1 MSDQPMPSV
10 ESPLPLNTPSET
22 SVSPSNP
29 TPMTMKTSPTPP
41 IEAASSSLS
50 VTRKDSLSPYRTKK
64 ALDKF
69 EESVGGR
76 EAIIDALELATLGK
90 KEEHFLRLL
99 YDNARHNDSLAKIA
113 KDSGLNAIAVL
124 ELFRTAAFAKAH
136 AIVAGQLSDSLPAV
150 VSDIIAKSV
159 DYQVICQSCGGNG
172 TIEMEDEKVRT
183 CLDCNGN
190 GKIFKES
197 DLDRQKIVLET
208 TGVLKKGPGVAV
220 QVNTQVNAGS
230 SSTVFSKFV
239 KATDEIAYD
248 VGAVDA
254 EIVKEAS

>member
-1 MSDQPMPSV
+1 MNDPQMPLP
-10 ESPLPLNTPSET
+10 ESPLLLNTPLET
-22 SVSPSNP
+22 SAPPLNPSPE
-29 TPMTMKTSPTPP
+29 MTKTSPTPP
-41 IEAASSSLS
+41 IPVPSSNLS

-136 AIVAGQLSDSLPAV
+136 AIVAGQLSDALPAV
-150 VSDIIAKSV
+150 VSDIIAKSI
-159 DYQVICQSCGGNG
+159 DYQVICPSCGGNG
-172 TIEMEDEKVRT
+172 TIEMDDDKLRT

-190 GKIFKES
+190 GKLFKES

-220 QVNTQVNAGS
+220 QVNTQVNNTQPS
-230 SSTVFSKFV
+230 SMFSKYV
-239 KATDEIAYD
+239 KSSDDTAYD
-248 VGAVDA
+248 VGSLEGEV
-254 EIVKEAS
+254 VKDPS

>member
-1 MSDQPMPSV
+1 MPKKGSPPPSNTPLEMSAP
-10 ESPLPLNTPSET
+10 PLNSLET
-22 SVSPSNP
+22 
-29 TPMTMKTSPTPP
+29 MTLISPTPP
-41 IEAASSSLS
+41 IEVPTSSLS
-50 VTRKDSLSPYRTKK
+50 VTRKDSLSPYRTKR

-136 AIVAGQLSDSLPAV
+136 AIVAGQISDSLPAV
-150 VSDIIAKSV
+150 VKDIIAKSV
-159 DYQVICQSCGGNG
+159 DYQIICQSCGGNG
-172 TIEMEDEKVRT
+172 TIEMDDGKART

-190 GKIFKES
+190 GKLFKES
-197 DLDRQKIVLET
+197 DLDRQKILLET
-208 TGVLKKGPGVAV
+208 GGILKKGPGVAV
-220 QVNTQVNAGS
+220 QVNTQVNTGTNTNA
-230 SSTVFSKFV
+230 FSRFV
-239 KATDEIAYD
+239 RATDDIAYD
-248 VGAVDA
+248 VTSLDGEV
-254 EIVKEAS
+254 VKTDV